1 VLAGSAVG
9 LTSASCNVLGP
20 CEAGLFSAIF
30 WRRVITSTT
39 VTAIVDCLIVCA
51 GAIYPARRVLVRS
64 RAPRMAE
71 SFTCPKCGASIPG
84 RSLESGEPAACPHC
98 SQPSMSRPERDVDG
112 SATANPYA
120 SPPPPPAQPGVS
132 SPKELTAYQAY
143 NIVSDIATG
152 VNFRKKDNLYQAIA
166 IFVGLVLG
174 VLIGLAVARGAPE
187 GAVLG
192 GFIGLLVGLFGS
204 GIFLL
209 IYRLF
214 KH

>member
-1 VLAGSAVG
+1 
-9 LTSASCNVLGP
+9 
-20 CEAGLFSAIF
+20 
-30 WRRVITSTT
+30 
-39 VTAIVDCLIVCA
+39 
-51 GAIYPARRVLVRS
+51 
-64 RAPRMAE
+64 MAE
-71 SFTCPKCGASIPG
+71 SVNCLKCGASIP
-84 RSLESGEPAACPHC
+84 RISLESGEPTVCPHC
-98 SQPSMSRPERDVDG
+98 SQSSISKPERNVEG

-120 SPPPPPAQPGVS
+120 SPPPALAQPGVS

-152 VNFRKKDNLYQAIA
+152 VNFRKKDNLYQAVA
-166 IFVGLVLG
+166 ICVGLVLG
-174 VLIGLAVARGAPE
+174 VIIGLAVARGAPE

-209 IYRLF
+209 VYRLF